1 VARGSDGLLTPEEE
15 EELPP
20 ELPEA
25 TGPEPHRSS
34 VGAPCVRSIDT
45 RAGAAEK
52 MAVQSFAG
60 DFQVNVTPPR
70 T

>member
-1 VARGSDGLLTPEEE
+1 MSGAESDGLLTPEEE

-20 ELPEA
+20 EL
-25 TGPEPHRSS
+25 R
-34 VGAPCVRSIDT
+34 CKWRFN
-45 RAGAAEK
+45 
-52 MAVQSFAG
+52 QFAG